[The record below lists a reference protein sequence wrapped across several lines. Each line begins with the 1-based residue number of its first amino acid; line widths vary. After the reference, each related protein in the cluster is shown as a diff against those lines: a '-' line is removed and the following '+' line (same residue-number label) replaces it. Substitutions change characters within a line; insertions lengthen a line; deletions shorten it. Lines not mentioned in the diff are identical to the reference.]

1 MIDFMIKSSVSL
13 NKSVFAEYKQQLN
26 EHARLRDY
34 LLSFAKNFTF
44 IDADS
49 IKMQASTL
57 AQSTEITSELTRET
71 SVSSRFPFFISFTQC
86 FMI

>member
-1 MIDFMIKSSVSL
+1 MIKSSVSL
-13 NKSVFAEYKQQLN
+13 NKSALAEYKQQLN

-34 LLSFAKNFTF
+34 LLSAAQNFDA

-49 IKMQASTL
+49 IKIQASTL
-57 AQSTEITSELTRET
+57 AQSTASTSELTRAI
-71 SVSSRFPFFISFTQC
+71 SVSSLFPFFISFTQC

>member
-1 MIDFMIKSSVSL
+1 MIDFLIKSSVSL
-13 NKSVFAEYKQQLN
+13 NESALVEYKQQLN
-26 EHARLRDY
+26 KHARLRDY
-34 LLSFAKNFTF
+34 LLSFEQNFAV

-57 AQSTEITSELTRET
+57 AQSTASTSELTRGT
-71 SVSSRFPFFISFTQC
+71 SVSSLFPFFISFTQC